1 MASPNIAFD
10 NIPASIRRPGKYF
23 EFNTKLAVRTLPG
36 NLQKVLIVGQ
46 RLAAGTVLANTLVD
60 IFSAADASTYFGRGS
75 IAHLMVAAAI
85 QANPYLSL
93 QAIALDDAAASVA
106 ATGTITI
113 TGPAAGV
120 GVLTVQVG
128 DIDQLVQIAIA
139 SADAATVIAAAL
151 KAQFDKQPD
160 LPLSATVAA
169 GVVTLTAK
177 NKGALGN
184 GIKVAATVTATGVT
198 AVVTAM
204 TAGATDPVL
213 ATALATVFTA
223 GHNIIITP
231 WNDTA
236 NLTALRTHLDNA
248 GGPLEQRGAVGVYAH
263 VGTVS
268 QATTLAGTING
279 GRLTNALLPSANA
292 NVFELAAA
300 YGAVIASE
308 EDPARPLNTLSLT
321 GVFAPP
327 QANWLDRVSVENCL
341 NNGVTPLTVGPG
353 GKVQI
358 ERAITTYTLDP
369 QSIPDI
375 SLLDLTTIRTLDYVR
390 KAIRERIALRFPREK
405 LSTRTAPKVRSEI
418 LDVLYKLEELEIVE
432 NVADNAAGVL
442 VERDSQDPNRLDAK
456 IPCDVVNGL
465 HVFAGRID
473 LLL

>member
-1 MASPNIAFD
+1 MASANIAFD
-10 NIPASIRRPGKYF
+10 NIPASIRKPGKYF

-46 RLAAGTVLANTLVD
+46 RLTAGTIAANTLVD
-60 IFSAADASTYFGRGS
+60 IFSAADANTYFGRGS
-75 IAHLMVAAAI
+75 IAALMVAAAVA
-85 QANPYLSL
+85 ANPYLSL
-93 QAIALDDAAASVA
+93 QAIAMDDAGASVA

-113 TGPAAGV
+113 TGTATGA
-120 GVLTVQVG
+120 GVLTAQIG
-128 DIDQLVQIAIA
+128 DMLVQIAVA
-139 SADAATVIAAAL
+139 SADAQNTIAANL

-160 LPLSATVAA
+160 LPVTATVATN
-169 GVVTLTAK
+169 VVTLTAK
-177 NKGALGN
+177 NKGTVGN
-184 GIKVAATVTATGVT
+184 GIKVTPSVTTGIGLTVANV
-198 AVVTAM
+198 AM
-204 TAGATDPVL
+204 ASGATDPTL
-213 ATALATVFTA
+213 ATALATVFAA

-231 WNDTA
+231 WNDAT

-268 QATTLAGTING
+268 QATTLAASING
-279 GRLTNALLPSANA
+279 GRLTCALLPSCYE

-308 EDPARPLNTLSLT
+308 EDPARPLNTLALT
-321 GVFAPP
+321 GISAPP
-327 QANWLDRVSVENCL
+327 QTSWLDRVSVENCL
-341 NNGVTPLTVGPG
+341 WNGVTPLTIGPG
-353 GKVQI
+353 NKVQI

-369 QSIPDI
+369 QGIPDI

-390 KAIRERIALRFPREK
+390 KAVRERIALRFPREK
-405 LSTRTAPKVRSEI
+405 LSERTAPKVRSEI

-432 NVADNAAGVL
+432 NVAANAAGVIC
-442 VERDSQDPNRLDAK
+442 ERDLQDPNRLDAK

>member
-1 MASPNIAFD
+1 MASPNITFD
-10 NIPASIRRPGKYF
+10 NIPASIRKPGKYF

-36 NLQKVLIVGQ
+36 NLQKVLIIGQ

-75 IAHLMVAAAI
+75 IAHLMVAAGVA
-85 QANPYLSL
+85 ANPYLAL
-93 QAIALDDAAASVA
+93 QAIALDDAGASVA
-106 ATGTITI
+106 ASGTITI
-113 TGPAAGV
+113 TGTATAAGV
-120 GVLTVQVG
+120 VTAQVG
-128 DIDQLVQIAIA
+128 DMLVQIAVA
-139 SADAATVIAAAL
+139 SGDAQNTIAANL

-160 LPLSATVAA
+160 LPVSATVATN
-169 GVVTLTAK
+169 VVTPTAK
-177 NKGALGN
+177 NKGTVGN
-184 GIKVAATVTATGVT
+184 GIKISATVTNGIGVT
-198 AVVTAM
+198 ATVVAM
-204 TAGATDPVL
+204 ASGATDPTL
-213 ATALATVFTA
+213 ATALTTVFAA

-231 WNDTA
+231 WNDVT

-268 QATTLAGTING
+268 QATTLAGSVNG
-279 GRLTNALLPSANA
+279 GRLTCALLPTCYE

-308 EDPARPLNTLSLT
+308 EDPARPLNTLTLT
-321 GVFAPP
+321 GISAPP
-327 QANWLDRVSVENCL
+327 QTAWLDRVSVDNCL
-341 NNGVTPLTVGPG
+341 YNGVTPLTVGPG
-353 GKVQI
+353 NKVQI

-369 QSIPDI
+369 QGIPDI

-390 KAIRERIALRFPREK
+390 KAVRERIALRFPREK
-405 LSTRTAPKVRSEI
+405 LSERTAAKVRSEI

-432 NVADNAAGVL
+432 AVAANAAGVII
-442 VERDSQDPNRLDAK
+442 ERDLQDPNRLDAK